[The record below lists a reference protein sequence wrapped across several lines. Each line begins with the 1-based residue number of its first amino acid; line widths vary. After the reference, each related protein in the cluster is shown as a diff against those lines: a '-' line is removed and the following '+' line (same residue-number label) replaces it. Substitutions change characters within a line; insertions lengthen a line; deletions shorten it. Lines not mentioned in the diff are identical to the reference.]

1 LLELVVPAADSPLQ
15 PNRRVLLSTAPGNL
29 LPQSNLAG
37 QDCLELSTKAEYGLV
52 ALLELGSIH
61 PSGKL
66 LQVAEIARRQGIPE
80 RYLEQ
85 MLTALRRGGL
95 LHSLRGPRGGY
106 RLARPPAEIHL
117 DEVVDCLEGL
127 PARRQACG
135 QPSVE
140 FRVLGVLEERLQRAR
155 RRILEQTRLDQLLEE
170 RQSLS
175 EPQPMFFI

>member
-1 LLELVVPAADSPLQ
+1 
-15 PNRRVLLSTAPGNL
+15 
-29 LPQSNLAG
+29 
-37 QDCLELSTKAEYGLV
+37 LELSTKAEYGLV

-85 MLTALRRGGL
+85 MLTTLRRGGL
-95 LHSLRGPRGGY
+95 LHSIRGPRGGY

-117 DEVVDCLEGL
+117 DEVVDCLEG
-127 PARRQACG
+127 
-135 QPSVE
+135 QPDRTRDGRHQSLEFSVLD
-140 FRVLGVLEERLQRAR
+140 VLDGRLQQAR

-170 RQSLS
+170 RQGLS

>member
-1 LLELVVPAADSPLQ
+1 
-15 PNRRVLLSTAPGNL
+15 
-29 LPQSNLAG
+29 
-37 QDCLELSTKAEYGLV
+37 LELSTKTAYGLV

-61 PSGKL
+61 PSGQL

-95 LHSLRGPRGGY
+95 LHSIRGPRGGY

-117 DEVVDCLEGL
+117 HEVVDCLEG
-127 PARRQACG
+127 PPTDPHPRSSAG
-135 QPSVE
+135 QTPD
-140 FRVLGVLEERLQRAR
+140 FAVLEALDDRLQQAR

-170 RQSLS
+170 RQTLS